1 MILFLY
7 GKPGAGKSVI
17 GRALMFKLNQ
27 PFIECDDLYNEDER
41 HKITTGVISDQDS
54 DKYLEKTLDY
64 LAAYNS
70 GQNDRIIIAT
80 QSLFRESQRQ
90 RVKEQLKDQVFMVCL
105 DIPLVLSI
113 ARVGLRSFQT
123 GRGPERLRALSYSLP
138 DYLREIQYYEKPRT
152 FDLKVD
158 NSTNNTTETV
168 QKIIEEF
175 RSRVILKR

>member
-27 PFIECDDLYNEDER
+27 PFIECDDLYNKDER
-41 HKITTGVISDQDS
+41 HKITTGVISDEDS

-64 LAAYNS
+64 LATYNS
-70 GQNDRIIIAT
+70 EQKDRIVIAT

-90 RVKEQLKDQVFMVCL
+90 RVKERLKEQVFMVCL

-113 ARVGLRSFQT
+113 ARVGLRSIQR
-123 GRGPERLRALSYSLP
+123 GRGPESFRALPYSLP

-152 FDLKVD
+152 FDFKVD
-158 NSTNNTTETV
+158 NSTSNSMETV
-168 QKIIEEF
+168 QKILEKFEN
-175 RSRVILKR
+175 RY